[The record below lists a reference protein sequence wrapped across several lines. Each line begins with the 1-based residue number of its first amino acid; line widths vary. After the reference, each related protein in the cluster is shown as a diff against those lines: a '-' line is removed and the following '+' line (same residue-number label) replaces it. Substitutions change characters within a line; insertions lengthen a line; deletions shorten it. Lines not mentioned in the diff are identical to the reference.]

1 MKSKDKATS
10 VKVKFHTRP
19 VTIRERMENARSME
33 LFNSNYE
40 DDIFDHLNNNS
51 SKKVVNHFKLDV
63 SSSSVDTLE
72 ESDAS
77 SKSFSS
83 PFVVPPPL
91 SSSSQSE
98 TPVKYRYPG
107 KKPNSPIKSF
117 SHWAFVNKRLKDR
130 SKAKVRS
137 KSLLEENVPK
147 NLKTGD
153 KLHEVLKKSFEYIA
167 NLKNDDGED
176 VEEYFT
182 EDDDE
187 N

>member
-77 SKSFSS
+77 SKSLSS

-98 TPVKYRYPG
+98 TPVKYRYHD

-117 SHWAFVNKRLKDR
+117 SYWAFVNKRLKDR

-137 KSLLEENVPK
+137 RSLLEDNVPE

-153 KLHEVLKKSFEYIA
+153 KLHEVLKKSFESVA
-167 NLKNDDGED
+167 NKKNDDGEE

>member
-1 MKSKDKATS
+1 MNSKDKATS

-19 VTIRERMENARSME
+19 VTIRQRMENARSME

-72 ESDAS
+72 ETDAS

-91 SSSSQSE
+91 PSSSQSE
-98 TPVKYRYPG
+98 SPMKYKYPD
-107 KKPNSPIKSF
+107 KKPNSPIK
-117 SHWAFVNKRLKDR
+117 RYI
-130 SKAKVRS
+130 
-137 KSLLEENVPK
+137 LLQPLELV
-147 NLKTGD
+147 
-153 KLHEVLKKSFEYIA
+153 
-167 NLKNDDGED
+167 
-176 VEEYFT
+176 
-182 EDDDE
+182 
-187 N
+187 